1 VRSLRLSPAVL
12 AEIEREGSRAYPNEG
27 CGALLGP
34 GDGRV
39 TQVLALPNR
48 EAERPRVR
56 FALSPQ
62 DYMAV
67 ETEAESRGL
76 SLVGFWHSHPDHPAR
91 PSATDR
97 QYAWEG
103 LLTLILAV
111 DAGRAR
117 ELTAWELPGGD
128 RPFQQ
133 LPLESTGDGRPVGGE
148 TNGG

>member
-1 VRSLRLSPAVL
+1 VRSLRLAPAVL

-39 TQVLALPNR
+39 TEVLALPNR
-48 EAERPRVR
+48 EAEKPRVR

-133 LPLESTGDGRPVGGE
+133 LPLESSDDDKSVGGE
-148 TNGG
+148 RHGG

>member
-1 VRSLRLSPAVL
+1 VRSLRLAPAVL

-39 TQVLALPNR
+39 TEVLALPNR

-56 FALSPQ
+56 FALTPR
-62 DYMAV
+62 DYVAV

-111 DAGRAR
+111 SAGRAR

-133 LPLESTGDGRPVGGE
+133 LPLETNDGGGPEGE